1 MFLKA
6 KVIIDVI
13 PVERVAENSGRPK
26 LVVLNLGLGG
36 RLKTHHQEI
45 RKYYE
50 MLHRL
55 ADLDGRNT

>member
-1 MFLKA
+1 MCLKS
-6 KVIIDVI
+6 KVIIDVLQ
-13 PVERVAENSGRPK
+13 VERVAENSGRPK
-26 LVVLNLGLGG
+26 LVVLNLVLGG

-45 RKYYE
+45 GKYYE